1 MLLHV
6 RKTESGSRFEIFLIF
21 FFNTLRKSLFN
32 HTMLRACGQGTPL
45 YTVGLQSILS
55 STRPACRRA
64 LEASHSTLAGSVC
77 GRNEWV
83 LTRLRTAGCIS
94 LQVFEVARHV
104 SMSMQ
109 RWDFQQSPSLAQIV
123 PALPEQLVRSPA
135 ARACYLSAGTSP
147 SPSPNRTLSTSPCPW
162 GIWFRSPGPLS
173 MRGACALYGSA
184 AVEPQTMSQGPV
196 AKQPLEAEH
205 RMESGLLFSS
215 AASTQSMNGCELRPG
230 NEFFL
235 FLFALCGAL
244 DSCRIPI
251 STGSW
256 KNSNGLLI

>member
-1 MLLHV
+1 
-6 RKTESGSRFEIFLIF
+6 
-21 FFNTLRKSLFN
+21 
-32 HTMLRACGQGTPL
+32 MLRACGQGTPL

-94 LQVFEVARHV
+94 LQVFEVARRV
-104 SMSMQ
+104 SISMQ
-109 RWDFQQSPSLAQIV
+109 RRWDFQQSPSLAQIV

-135 ARACYLSAGTSP
+135 ARASYLSAGTSP

-173 MRGACALYGSA
+173 MCGACALYGSA
-184 AVEPQTMSQGPV
+184 GVRATDHVPGPCR
-196 AKQPLEAEH
+196 EATT
-205 RMESGLLFSS
+205 GGG
-215 AASTQSMNGCELRPG
+215 ASDGKRIVVLVGCLYPI
-230 NEFFL
+230 NEWL
-235 FLFALCGAL
+235 PTAP
-244 DSCRIPI
+244 RQ
-251 STGSW
+251 
-256 KNSNGLLI
+256 